1 MSKSNKTLFLQ
12 QSQNLINELKKI
24 IPNDS
29 NIMLFEEKFYAAKK
43 MNSDLIINAFINY
56 VLPHKDQVM
65 AKNEEFFLKGGGQEN
80 LGEDKDHYV
89 LDLKDKWAKF
99 NDTNKAVIWK
109 FFQVLI
115 VLSER
120 HIVERMK
127 E

>member
-1 MSKSNKTLFLQ
+1 MSNSNKSLFLQ

-29 NIMLFEEKFYAAKK
+29 NILLFEEKFYAAKK

-65 AKNEEFFLKGGGQEN
+65 SKNEDFFLKGGGQEN
-80 LGEDKDHYV
+80 LGEDKDQYV
-89 LDLKDKWAKF
+89 LDLKDKWGKF

-109 FFQVLI
+109 FFQVLVI
-115 VLSER
+115 LSER
-120 HIVERMK
+120 HIIERMK

>member
-1 MSKSNKTLFLQ
+1 
-12 QSQNLINELKKI
+12 
-24 IPNDS
+24 
-29 NIMLFEEKFYAAKK
+29 MLFEEKFYAAKK

-65 AKNEEFFLKGGGQEN
+65 AKNEDFFLKGGGQEN
-80 LGEDKDHYV
+80 LGEDKYQYA

-99 NDTNKAVIWK
+99 NEANKAVIWK

-115 VLSER
+115 ILSER
-120 HIVERMK
+120 HIIERMK